1 MKFKCKLSGCIVEFL
16 YPVDI
21 ETTLANPAYEVV
33 EDVVENETVVVEKKT
48 SPLAKKLYT
57 TKG

>member
-1 MKFKCKLSGCIVEFL
+1 MKFKCKLSGCVVEFF

-21 ETTLANPAYEVV
+21 KTTLANPAYE
-33 EDVVENETVVVEKKT
+33 VVENETVVVEKKT

>member
-1 MKFKCKLSGCIVEFL
+1 MKFKCKASGCIVEFV

-33 EDVVENETVVVEKKT
+33 EETVEQAKPVKIKTIKTEIIDKK
-48 SPLAKKLYT
+48 
-57 TKG
+57 

>member
-1 MKFKCKLSGCIVEFL
+1 MKFKCKLSGCIVEFF

-33 EDVVENETVVVEKKT
+33 EDVVEKETIVVEKKT